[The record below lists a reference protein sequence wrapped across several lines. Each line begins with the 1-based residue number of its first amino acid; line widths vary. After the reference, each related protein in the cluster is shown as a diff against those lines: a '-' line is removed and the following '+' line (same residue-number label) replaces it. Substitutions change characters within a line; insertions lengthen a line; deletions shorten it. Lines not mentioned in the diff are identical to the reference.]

1 MKRTVLFIAQIAAL
15 LVSVSAGEE
24 VIRQRIDS
32 KDADFSLVRLAAGIP
47 NPWSFA
53 FLPGGDVLITQRS
66 GRLWRL
72 NGEGEKAE
80 VGGLPEV
87 LAGGQ
92 GGLLDILLH
101 PEYTRNGWLYLSHSV
116 STASG
121 GATAVSRA
129 RLAGNRL
136 VDTERIFTA
145 NNGGRTTRHFG
156 SRLAF
161 DDDGYLY
168 VTLGDRGEDARAQDT
183 TDHAGSTLRLFDD
196 GSTPPDNPFA
206 ADSSGAEE
214 IYSWGHRNAQGM
226 VFDPVTG
233 SIWLNEHGAKG
244 GDEVNIVRKGANYG
258 WPVISYGTHYSGAGI
273 GVGTSAPGM
282 VQPELYWDPSIAP
295 SGMEVYTGDAFPGWR
310 GDLFVGALRAQHL
323 RRLARKGGEIVEQ
336 EVLLQGLIG
345 RIRDVGQGPDGLL
358 YLLTDERNGGFYRLE
373 PPLD

>member
-1 MKRTVLFIAQIAAL
+1 M
-15 LVSVSAGEE
+15 
-24 VIRQRIDS
+24 
-32 KDADFSLVRLAAGIP
+32 
-47 NPWSFA
+47 
-53 FLPGGDVLITQRS
+53 LITQRS

-72 NGEGEKAE
+72 NAEGETAE
-80 VGGLPEV
+80 ITGVPEV

-92 GGLLDILLH
+92 GGLLDIVLH
-101 PEYTRNGWLYLSHSV
+101 PEYPRNGWLYLSHSV
-116 STASG
+116 STSSG
-121 GATAVSRA
+121 GATAVSKA

-161 DDDGYLY
+161 DDDGFLY
-168 VTLGDRGEDARAQDT
+168 VTLGDRGEDARAQNT
-183 TDHAGSTLRLFDD
+183 ADHAGSTLRLLAD
-196 GSTPPDNPFA
+196 GSVPEDNPFA
-206 ADSSGAEE
+206 SGPSGAAE

-233 SIWLNEHGAKG
+233 RIWLNEHGAKG

-258 WPVISYGTHYSGAGI
+258 WPVISYGTHYSGAEI

-310 GDLFVGALRAQHL
+310 GDLFVGALRGQHL
-323 RRLARKGGEIVEQ
+323 RRLVRTEGEIVSQ
-336 EVLLQGLIG
+336 EVLLEGVIG

-358 YLLTDERNGGFYRLE
+358 YILTDERDGGLYRLE
-373 PPLD
+373 PAG